1 MCREPVSRI
10 DFMSL
15 DIGDP
20 FLFIDDGIVAKMI
33 ETGIGAKSA
42 TSKGDHAERDEM
54 QVLIKMLQIRS
65 LTFNCDVHLSKSDW
79 LPIAVD
85 ATRCVSPIVRSS
97 PSFTNIALLCP
108 GPNFPSRRSTSRG
121 KER

>member
-10 DFMSL
+10 DFMSVDL
-15 DIGDP
+15 GDP
-20 FLFIDDGIVAKMI
+20 FLFVDDGIVAKMI
-33 ETGIGAKSA
+33 EMGIGAKSA
-42 TSKGDHAERDEM
+42 TSKGHHAERDEM
-54 QVLIKMLQIRS
+54 QLLIKMLQIRP
-65 LTFNCDVHLSKSDW
+65 LTFNCDVHLSKSAW

-85 ATRCVSPIVRSS
+85 ATRCVSSLVRSF

-108 GPNFPSRRSTSRG
+108 GPNFQSRRWISRG